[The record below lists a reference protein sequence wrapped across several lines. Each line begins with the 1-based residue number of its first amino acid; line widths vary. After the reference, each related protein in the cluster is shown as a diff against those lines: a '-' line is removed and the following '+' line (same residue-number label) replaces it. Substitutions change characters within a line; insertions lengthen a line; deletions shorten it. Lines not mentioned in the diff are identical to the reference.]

1 MSTNK
6 KTSRFGYETLYTL
19 LMLAAAIVII
29 VALCLSGN
37 SDNYSIFNILMA
49 VGCGVYALASVMALI
64 KSIIVLFSKINHRA
78 PEYKRAITITVVTG
92 LILIVSVFGLVW
104 ALTLL

>member
-6 KTSRFGYETLYTL
+6 KTSKFGYETFYTL
-19 LMLAAAIVII
+19 LMLAAAVVII

-37 SDNYSIFNILMA
+37 SDNYNVFNVLMA
-49 VGCGVYALASVMALI
+49 VGCGIYALSSVMALI

-78 PEYKRAITITVVTG
+78 PEYKRAITVTIVTG
-92 LILIVSVFGLVW
+92 LILVVSVFGLVW